1 MVGKVIDVDHNKYPA
16 YGRALGDTPYDLRD
30 RAPLTFTGIVRR
42 LKAHSIQLT
51 TMEGDAVS
59 SEFSQ
64 KEPMAGRIEGF
75 REAQID

>member
-1 MVGKVIDVDHNKYPA
+1 MA
-16 YGRALGDTPYDLRD
+16 ERWETPLMASVFWD

-42 LKAHSIQLT
+42 LKDQSIQLI

-64 KEPMAGRIEGF
+64 SEPMAGRIEGF